1 MFHVVSWLSSGH
13 NITKKIRYH
22 NRILR
27 YIAVCLIKTI
37 LYIVDRYTCD
47 RDGSRSCKRR
57 KVFRKSLIHP
67 GEVVTWENKLPVV
80 RSSECINTQFYFTA
94 SQVVVRVSKY
104 FYNIQQIFLSV
115 LCTYF
120 CIPEIVLV
128 WRGEARLENDYSA
141 QCFIIAN
148 GTYNNLYKQ

>member
-1 MFHVVSWLSSGH
+1 MNAL
-13 NITKKIRYH
+13 
-22 NRILR
+22 ILNF
-27 YIAVCLIKTI
+27 I
-37 LYIVDRYTCD
+37 LQQ
-47 RDGSRSCKRR
+47 
-57 KVFRKSLIHP
+57 H
-67 GEVVTWENKLPVV
+67 
-80 RSSECINTQFYFTA
+80 RSSSVYLNIFD
-94 SQVVVRVSKY
+94 K
-104 FYNIQQIFLSV
+104 IQQIFLSV